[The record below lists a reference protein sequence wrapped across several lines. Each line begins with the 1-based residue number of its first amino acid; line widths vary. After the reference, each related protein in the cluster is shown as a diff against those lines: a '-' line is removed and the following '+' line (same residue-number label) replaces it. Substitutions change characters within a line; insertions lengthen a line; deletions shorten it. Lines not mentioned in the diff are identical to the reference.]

1 MSADVV
7 LSLDYERGVL
17 HKNKLSQNRA
27 QSDTEEDVKLK
38 NIYKKRLQ
46 DVYQSQIRDVK
57 KTQKQIHG
65 SEIPADITIKC
76 INRSKFNFT
85 LGLGDDK

>member
-17 HKNKLSQNRA
+17 HNNKLSQNWA

-38 NIYKKRLQ
+38 NIYKKGYRTFTSLRL
-46 DVYQSQIRDVK
+46 
-57 KTQKQIHG
+57 G
-65 SEIPADITIKC
+65 M
-76 INRSKFNFT
+76 
-85 LGLGDDK
+85 